1 MGSNYARKGSMP
13 VRLHS
18 KCLRMGSKCH
28 RRPSNCLN
36 FTDFGLLSPET
47 LNLNLQTLQTFQTS
61 PFLSSPLQIHFM
73 YSTLLVEK
81 KNNRA
86 LIKLNRPEVYNAFN
100 EQMKSDLQDALK
112 DCEKDK
118 EVRVVII
125 TGEGK
130 AFCSGQD
137 LKEVMSMPNRSFLE
151 SLHKG
156 YNPIIRAIRNM
167 PKPVICRL
175 NGVAAGAGMSLALA
189 CDLII
194 ASEEA
199 TMTEIFINIGLV
211 LDSGSSYF
219 LPRLVGSA
227 KAFELATTG
236 RKVSAKEALEI
247 GIVNKVV
254 PAAELDA
261 AMEEVTNYY
270 ANAPTKAIG
279 LMKKMLNKSFHSD
292 LETMLDY
299 EAYCQEI
306 AGSSADNKEGVNA
319 FLEKRKPVFKGE

>member
-1 MGSNYARKGSMP
+1 MY
-13 VRLHS
+13 
-18 KCLRMGSKCH
+18 
-28 RRPSNCLN
+28 
-36 FTDFGLLSPET
+36 
-47 LNLNLQTLQTFQTS
+47 QTLI
-61 PFLSSPLQIHFM
+61 L
-73 YSTLLVEK
+73 EK
-81 KNNRA
+81 LNGKA

-100 EQMKSDLQDALK
+100 EIMKRELQEALK
-112 DCEKDK
+112 DVDKDYT
-118 EVRVVII
+118 VRAVII

-137 LKEVMSMPNRSFLE
+137 LKDAVNMPNRSFKQ
-151 SLHKG
+151 SLDTG
-156 YNPIIRAIRNM
+156 YNPIIRAMRNM
-167 PKPVICRL
+167 PKPIICRL
-175 NGVAAGAGMSLALA
+175 NGVAAGAGCSLALA

-194 ASEEA
+194 AAEEA
-199 TMTEIFINIGLV
+199 SMTEIFINIGLV

-236 RKVSAKEALEI
+236 RRFSAKEAMEM

-254 PAAELDA
+254 PLSSLDE

-292 LETMLDY
+292 LDTMLDY

-306 AGSSADNKEGVNA
+306 AGASADNKEGVAA
-319 FLEKRKPVFKGE
+319 FMDKRKPAFKGE